1 MMARLACFRDFQAFR
16 EFSDSGEWTREM
28 ESGERTEEEERKW
41 KRGGKGLCSPN
52 PHPPHAVFS
61 CSLFFAPSSQSE
73 RLEQAIVR
81 LKNSK

>member
-16 EFSDSGEWTREM
+16 EFSDSGERTREM
-28 ESGERTEEEERKW
+28 ESGERKEQRKW
-41 KRGGKGLCSPN
+41 KRRGKGLCSPN

>member
-1 MMARLACFRDFQAFR
+1 MIARLACSRDFQAFR
-16 EFSDSGEWTREM
+16 ESSDSGQWPEWREK
-28 ESGERTEEEERKW
+28 RRRKEVE
-41 KRGGKGLCSPN
+41 KRREGLFSPN
-52 PHPPHAVFS
+52 PHLPPAVFS

>member
-28 ESGERTEEEERKW
+28 ESGERKEEQRKW
-41 KRGGKGLCSPN
+41 KRRGKGLCSPN
-52 PHPPHAVFS
+52 PDPPHAVFS